1 MTKGARLLALTA
13 AIGIAAAGCA
23 TTGHGVPTAA
33 TSTSITQPPHPRAYA
48 PQVVLPFGELIN
60 HPAGVT
66 VDAADNVYVLDLHYG
81 QVWEMAAGTNNPKRL
96 PYTGLGRAVDAAA
109 DTAGN
114 LYVTDDA
121 KNRVLKLTPGTVS
134 PIVLPFTDLNVIA
147 GVAVDPTG
155 NVYVSDGL
163 HFRILKL
170 PVQ

>member
-1 MTKGARLLALTA
+1 
-13 AIGIAAAGCA
+13 
-23 TTGHGVPTAA
+23 
-33 TSTSITQPPHPRAYA
+33 
-48 PQVVLPFGELIN
+48 
-60 HPAGVT
+60 
-66 VDAADNVYVLDLHYG
+66 
-81 QVWEMAAGTNNPKRL
+81 L

-121 KNRVLKLTPGTVS
+121 KNRVLKLAPGTVS